1 LCKRCEKL
9 NVDHLGEC
17 PFKQEDWEAEFGK
30 LFDDMQSADAPD
42 VQTIIKDFIKPLLST
57 QEEKIRKEETEKFI
71 NIYDKAIETIFWTF
85 SENGKSRAYPGIF
98 QQDVLIKLRK
108 ELLNNL

>member
-1 LCKRCEKL
+1 METKKQDWCKRCEKL

-57 QEEKIRKEETEKFI
+57 QEEMIRKEERERCAKIATK
-71 NIYDKAIETIFWTF
+71 TI
-85 SENGKSRAYPGIF
+85 
-98 QQDVLIKLRK
+98 IKHRGTHPVWDTLK
-108 ELLNNL
+108 KEMLELLNNL